1 MAKHLQKNKASSTR
15 SSKLEKAVPASDS
28 PGSEIEK
35 RKLEHV
41 EIVLNQ
47 KVEARFKSNGFEVI
61 DFEHCALPE
70 LDFDEI
76 DLSTDFL
83 GRKLEAPL
91 IVTGMT
97 GGFGQAEEINKQIAS
112 ACDKEGIVF
121 GLGSMRAIY
130 EQPQLAKTYSVRK
143 VAKKVFLCGNI
154 GGIQLKKIPLEKLE
168 KVLVEVGC
176 NALCVHLNPIHEAVQ
191 KEGDLDWKGVLK
203 SIGEASR
210 FLKMPVIAKEVGSG
224 ISASVA
230 KQLEAAGVKAIDVSG
245 AGGTSWAGGVESFRG
260 GRPEAETFW
269 DWGIPTATAVRD
281 ASQTVRVP
289 IIASGGIRNG
299 LEVAKAIRLGATLGG
314 AAAPFLKAQAAG
326 GEAAVRTLIQ
336 KWKRELRMACFGTGS
351 KDLLALKRARLYKS
365 F

>member
-1 MAKHLQKNKASSTR
+1 MAKKQKNKQKAGEE
-15 SSKLEKAVPASDS
+15 EKIAPASDS

-47 KVEARFKSNGFEVI
+47 KVEARFKTNGFEAI
-61 DFEHCALPE
+61 EFEHCALPE
-70 LDFDEI
+70 IDFEEI
-76 DLSTDFL
+76 SLETDFL
-83 GRKLEAPL
+83 GRKIDAPF

-97 GGFGQAEEINKQIAS
+97 GGFGEAEKINKQIAS

-130 EQPQLAKTYSVRK
+130 EQPSLAKTYSVRK
-143 VAKKVFLCGNI
+143 GAKKVFLCGNI

-168 KVLVEVGC
+168 KVLLEVGC
-176 NALCVHLNPIHEAVQ
+176 NALCVHLNPMHEAVQ
-191 KEGDLDWKGVLK
+191 REGDLDWRGVLK
-203 SIGEASR
+203 AVGGACR

-224 ISASVA
+224 ISSSVA
-230 KQLEAAGVKAIDVSG
+230 KQLEAAGVKAVDVSG
-245 AGGTSWAGGVESFRG
+245 AGGTSWSGGVESFRG
-260 GRPEAETFW
+260 GRSEAETFW
-269 DWGIPTATAVRD
+269 DWGIPTATAVREV
-281 ASQTVRVP
+281 SQGVRLPV
-289 IIASGGIRNG
+289 IASGGVRNG
-299 LEVAKAIRLGATLGG
+299 LEAAKAIRLGAALAG
-314 AAAPFLKAQAAG
+314 AAAPFLKAQALG
-326 GEAAVRTLIQ
+326 GEEGVRSLIQ

>member
-1 MAKHLQKNKASSTR
+1 MAKKNGKHAGAKN
-15 SSKLEKAVPASDS
+15 SKEGKAVLSSDS

-47 KVEARFKSNGFEVI
+47 KVEARFKSNAFEAI
-61 DFEHCALPE
+61 EFEHCALPE

-76 DLSTDFL
+76 NVSTDFL
-83 GRKLEAPL
+83 GKNLQAPL

-97 GGFGQAEEINKQIAS
+97 GGFGQAEEINKDIAA

-203 SIGEASR
+203 SVGEACR

-224 ISASVA
+224 ISAPVA
-230 KQLEAAGVKAIDVSG
+230 KHLEAAGVKAIDVSG

-269 DWGIPTATAVRD
+269 DWGIPTAIAVRD
-281 ASQTVRVP
+281 VTQAVRVP
-289 IIASGGIRNG
+289 VIASGGIRNG
-299 LEVAKAIRLGATLGG
+299 LEAAKAIRLGATLAG

-326 GEAAVRTLIQ
+326 GEEGVRTLIQ
-336 KWKRELRMACFGTGS
+336 KWKREVRMACFGTGS

-365 F
+365 A